1 MSVLTI
7 YIQPTEGF
15 SLTLNG
21 KEIGQ
26 GFNTTPV
33 KLDFRQSA
41 EMTENSPEAY
51 EKLLLDCLNG
61 DSTNF
66 SHWDEVAQS
75 WRIVDIIRHA
85 WDKTDVSFPN
95 YAAGTMGPQAAFD
108 LLEKDGFTWE
118 WQPDNWYRDRG
129 QLDQ

>member
-1 MSVLTI
+1 M
-7 YIQPTEGF
+7 
-15 SLTLNG
+15 
-21 KEIGQ
+21 
-26 GFNTTPV
+26 

-108 LLEKDGFTWE
+108 LLEKMALLGNGNQITGTVTAV
-118 WQPDNWYRDRG
+118 NLINNKLKIR
-129 QLDQ
+129 

>member
-1 MSVLTI
+1 M
-7 YIQPTEGF
+7 
-15 SLTLNG
+15 
-21 KEIGQ
+21 
-26 GFNTTPV
+26 

-85 WDKTDVSFPN
+85 WDKTDVSFLIMPLAQWARKLPST
-95 YAAGTMGPQAAFD
+95 Y
-108 LLEKDGFTWE
+108 
-118 WQPDNWYRDRG
+118 
-129 QLDQ
+129 

>member
-1 MSVLTI
+1 M
-7 YIQPTEGF
+7 
-15 SLTLNG
+15 
-21 KEIGQ
+21 
-26 GFNTTPV
+26 

-85 WDKTDVSFPN
+85 WDKQTFLSLIMPLAQWV
-95 YAAGTMGPQAAFD
+95 QAAFD

>member
-1 MSVLTI
+1 M
-7 YIQPTEGF
+7 
-15 SLTLNG
+15 
-21 KEIGQ
+21 
-26 GFNTTPV
+26 

-95 YAAGTMGPQAAFD
+95 YAGQWARKRFD
-108 LLEKDGFTWE
+108 LLEKMALLGNGNQITGTVTAV
-118 WQPDNWYRDRG
+118 N
-129 QLDQ
+129 LINK

>member
-1 MSVLTI
+1 M
-7 YIQPTEGF
+7 
-15 SLTLNG
+15 
-21 KEIGQ
+21 
-26 GFNTTPV
+26 

-85 WDKTDVSFPN
+85 WDKTDVSFLIMPRC
-95 YAAGTMGPQAAFD
+95 
-108 LLEKDGFTWE
+108 LRLIRKDGFTWE
-118 WQPDNWYRDRG
+118 WQPDSWYRDRG